1 MAPFHHHLEVN
12 KMSEMIVD
20 LVFILMELI
29 LVILSLVWG
38 DYL

>member
-1 MAPFHHHLEVN
+1 MATFHHHLEAN

-20 LVFILMELI
+20 LIFILMELI